1 MTNINESLKTK
12 PKSKRIFYFD
22 LLRAL
27 AISFVIL
34 FHISHRTSPLI
45 LGSGAICEYHSFSWG
60 LNLLMLSCCK
70 VGVPLFLI
78 LSGALSLG
86 RDWSIRP
93 FLEKRLPRI
102 TFPFLFWG
110 FVLSTIIALMVW
122 NVPSIFPNSTL
133 KGLNTILTGNLSGYI
148 NFVIGYYMANVYTSH
163 PYWFFWM
170 IFGIY
175 LIMPVFNKWIFNSE
189 LTEVEYF
196 LFFWLI
202 TCVFDFTLGFEFPI
216 KLNYFIS
223 PMGLVVLGY
232 YLRYTERSILNN
244 QYFALFLMLFG
255 FVANFILS
263 YLYATPTEFYE
274 FGQYSIFTTIAVIGL
289 FLLFKNFSKF
299 NINLNFI
306 SNPNGIFKKFTF
318 LISKNSY
325 GMYLCHSFILAMIYN
340 LINIYFPASPYY
352 YRVVVIFVLT
362 VLLSCGIVELLGR
375 IPGLDKIAG
384 SK

>member
-1 MTNINESLKTK
+1 
-12 PKSKRIFYFD
+12 
-22 LLRAL
+22 
-27 AISFVIL
+27 
-34 FHISHRTSPLI
+34 
-45 LGSGAICEYHSFSWG
+45 
-60 LNLLMLSCCK
+60 
-70 VGVPLFLI
+70 
-78 LSGALSLG
+78 
-86 RDWSIRP
+86 
-93 FLEKRLPRI
+93 
-102 TFPFLFWG
+102 
-110 FVLSTIIALMVW
+110 
-122 NVPSIFPNSTL
+122 
-133 KGLNTILTGNLSGYI
+133 
-148 NFVIGYYMANVYTSH
+148 
-163 PYWFFWM
+163 
-170 IFGIY
+170 
-175 LIMPVFNKWIFNSE
+175 
-189 LTEVEYF
+189 
-196 LFFWLI
+196 
-202 TCVFDFTLGFEFPI
+202 LGFEFPI

-306 SNPNGIFKKFTF
+306 SNPNGIFKKFNF